1 MIEFVSFTN
10 QRNKEYQLATQ
21 IVSENG
27 VKSVIKLPLCTEA
40 SGHISRIQ
48 KTLAQGLDTAHF
60 TYVHSDDYKDGI
72 SFDFVA
78 GETIEI
84 YLNHL
89 LEANALSEFKSFL
102 TAFFQIYKG
111 DFAGSLVPFRTSDA
125 FAGWFGDPALTDCT
139 DAARYTN
146 IDITFDNLIMHNMSH
161 FTVIDPE
168 WVFDFPVPF
177 EYSIYRTIRRYF
189 GNSIDGKH
197 TSSLSFEEMVQLS
210 GIDPSAVH
218 AFEEMDRHFNSKVFS
233 TKIPRLQPAHSVLEL
248 MNQNSFASQVYLTD
262 PPQETHSALYNIDT
276 SEQTIKIEVASPDIS
291 TIRFDPIM
299 TSGIIRIISC
309 AGVTAQN
316 EITALTYH
324 SDAEVTAED
333 VLLFCHDDPKI
344 YIEVDGLQIESIEIT
359 FLVLL
364 TGESRTSVLS
374 DQFDNLINRKNKL
387 TQALEISEQKYRSL
401 EDYLNSFLT
410 RMTELETDNKALK
423 QERDLYKVK
432 YTNRTIKGAFLRIGR
447 ACKRVLRALLKKL
460 GITQYSLIVQ
470 AIKHPSNILRVFGI
484 IKRQGI
490 GGLFRKIAGRKSKI
504 SKPTNE
510 KVDKKLLEKLSTVI
524 SIIMPVYNVDAKWL
538 DLAVKS
544 VLNQSY
550 RNWQLCIVD
559 DASTNEE
566 TLSYLKSLT
575 DKRILIQYQ
584 EMNTGISGASNE
596 AAKMAAGEYIALMD
610 NDDELHPNA
619 LYTLAKNINNSKAD
633 ILYTDEDKVDVNGL
647 HRFPFYK
654 PDWSPDLLQA
664 QMYIGHLFC
673 FKRSLFEEVGGFD
686 PAFNGAQDYDLAFRL
701 TERSSNIV
709 HIPKVMYSWR
719 EIPTSTA
726 ADPSAKPYSH
736 LAGLRALDA
745 HLKRKYGKNAS
756 AEETEYYF
764 VYKPKFAVNE
774 ITTKVSIIIPMRD
787 KIDLTRKCIHSILSK
802 TSYTNYE
809 IILVNNQSKEP
820 ETYEWFK
827 VTSEKYPAVHV
838 VDADC
843 EFNWSKINNIGARQ
857 CAGSVLVFLNNDTE
871 IISPDWLDTLAGNA
885 LRPDVGTVGALL
897 LYEDGTIQHAGIVI
911 GIGGWADHIFKGQKP
926 VHFGSPFV
934 SPVVIR
940 NVSANTGACLAVS
953 RKRFNELGGFDEKF
967 IICGSDV
974 ELSIH
979 ASQLGYFNI
988 FLPNVTLYH
997 LESKSRDSYI
1007 PQNDY
1012 ERSYKCYAP
1021 YRNNGDPF
1029 YNNNLSYENADVK
1042 QVKRPGD
1049 SHRGK

>member
-10 QRNKEYQLATQ
+10 QRNKEYQLETK
-21 IVSENG
+21 IVSEDG
-27 VKSVIKLPLCTEA
+27 GKSVIKLPLCEAA
-40 SGHISRIQ
+40 SGHILRMQ
-48 KTLAQGLDTAHF
+48 ETLALRLNTSHF
-60 TYVHSDDYKDGI
+60 TYVHSDKYKDGI
-72 SFDFVA
+72 VFHFVA
-78 GETIEI
+78 GESIEI
-84 YLNHL
+84 YLNRL

-111 DFAGSLVPFRTSDA
+111 DFAESLVPFRASDT
-125 FAGWFGDPALTDCT
+125 FAEWFGEPVLPEGTDS
-139 DAARYTN
+139 ARYTN

-168 WVFDFPVPF
+168 WVFDFSIPF
-177 EYSIYRTIRRYF
+177 EYPVYRTIKRYF
-189 GNSIDGKH
+189 ANSIEGKY
-197 TSSLSFEEMVQLS
+197 SSLLSFEDMVQMS
-210 GIDPSAVH
+210 GIDPSAIA
-218 AFEEMDRHFNSKVFS
+218 AFEVMDKHFNRRVFS
-233 TKIPRLQPAHSVLEL
+233 SKTPRLQPAHSVLEL

-262 PPQETHSALYNIDT
+262 PPQETQSALYNIDS
-276 SEQTIKIEVASPDIS
+276 SEQTIKIEVASSDIS

-299 TSGIIRIISC
+299 TSGIIQIMSCSGITKDNEKISL
-309 AGVTAQN
+309 A
-316 EITALTYH
+316 YH
-324 SDAEVTAED
+324 SDAEVTAEE
-333 VLLFCHDDPKI
+333 VMLFNHDDPKI
-344 YIEVDGLQIESIEIT
+344 FIEVDGLQIVLIDIT
-359 FLVLL
+359 FRVLL
-364 TGESRTSVLS
+364 TGESKTSVLS
-374 DQFDNLINRKNKL
+374 GQFDALITRKTKL
-387 TQALEISEQKYRSL
+387 TQELEISEQKYRSL

-410 RMTELETDNKALK
+410 RMSELETDNKALTK
-423 QERDLYKVK
+423 ERDLYKIK
-432 YTNRTIKGAFLRIGR
+432 YTNRTIKGSVMRVGR
-447 ACKRVLRALLKKL
+447 AIKRVIRAVARKL

-470 AIKHPSNILRVFGI
+470 VIKHPSNIKRALGI
-484 IKRQGI
+484 VRRQGL
-490 GGLFRKIAGRKSKI
+490 GGLFKKISGRKSKI
-504 SKPTNE
+504 SKTTNE
-510 KVDKKLLEKLSTVI
+510 KVDKKLLEKMSTVI
-524 SIIMPVYNVDAKWL
+524 SIIMPVYNVDVKWL

-566 TLSYLKSLT
+566 TLTYLKTLA
-575 DKRILIQYQ
+575 DKRILVKYQ
-584 EMNTGISGASNE
+584 DVNTGISGASNE
-596 AAKMAAGEYIALMD
+596 AAKMATGEYIALMD

-619 LYTLAKNINNSKAD
+619 LYTLAKNINSSSAD
-633 ILYTDEDKVDVNGL
+633 ILYTDEDKIDVNGL

-654 PDWSPDLLQA
+654 PDWSPDLLQS

-673 FKRSLFEEVGGFD
+673 FRRSLFEEVGGFD

-701 TERSSNIV
+701 TEKSSHIL

-745 HLKRKYGKNAS
+745 HLKRKYGKSAS
-756 AEETEYYF
+756 AEETEYFF

-774 ITTKVSIIIPMRD
+774 VTTKVSIIIPMRD
-787 KIDLTRKCIHSILSK
+787 KIELTRKCIHSILSK

-827 VTSEKYPAVHV
+827 VTSEKYPIVHV

-843 EFNWSKINNIGARQ
+843 EFNWSKINNIGVRQ
-857 CAGSVLVFLNNDTE
+857 CSGSVLVFLNNDTE

-885 LRPDVGTVGALL
+885 LRPDVGSVGALL

-934 SPVVIR
+934 SPMVIR

-979 ASQLGYFNI
+979 ASKLGYFNI
-988 FLPNVTLYH
+988 YLPTVNLYH
-997 LESKSRDSYI
+997 LESKSRDAYI

-1012 ERSYKCYAP
+1012 ELSYKCYTP

-1029 YNNNLSYENADVK
+1029 YNNNLSYDNADVK
-1042 QVKRPGD
+1042 QVKRPAD